1 MLPRFFGIWEV
12 LPETI
17 ADMIFISAFFIS
29 GLHLIRAYPDIF
41 RVPDRSARTASSAA
55 QAPFLFFYFFFFPC
69 SKYFLTY

>member
-17 ADMIFISAFFIS
+17 ADMIFISAFFIP
-29 GLHLIRAYPDIF
+29 GLHLIRAESGYVRF
-41 RVPDRSARTASSAA
+41 PDRNARAASSAA
-55 QAPFLFFYFFFFPC
+55 QAPFLFLYFFFFPC